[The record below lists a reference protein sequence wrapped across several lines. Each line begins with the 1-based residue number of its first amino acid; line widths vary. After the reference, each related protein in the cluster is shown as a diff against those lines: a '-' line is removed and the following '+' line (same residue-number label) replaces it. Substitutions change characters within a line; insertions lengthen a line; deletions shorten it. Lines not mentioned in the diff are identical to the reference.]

1 MARQA
6 SLQETVGTAGQSH
19 VAAQFEELNW
29 GVAPNPYHDLGT
41 DIWLMARDDRRF
53 DLGLLVG
60 AQVKTSKNRSN
71 TSKYFSEPK
80 RDSRGK
86 VAGWWYRESLRDD
99 HFDHWLK
106 HSIPHILV
114 LHDLKTKTSYWVQV
128 TNEAIVRTKGGTKIF
143 VPKNQRINAANAGH
157 LLDVAA
163 SQRGPQGTWEGSD
176 WPHIANL
183 GHDDLL
189 RYALIT
195 PRLVARRRTPRIRND
210 ENPCEAIAMLVQSRF
225 IELDGQRELAKHLPG
240 VDPPPYLSA
249 EEARASA
256 SWEWNLYGSLHQY
269 LSDGEP
275 EVFAGLVEAAPLN
288 SAKRAAAVVLRAAS
302 LIERGRLSQALTVT
316 ADEIGRADELD
327 PVNLSWIEV
336 QHARC
341 LLEVGKHKK
350 ARKLAIRIQRIQSAA
365 GADPTAM
372 AIAASAAGI
381 LFRAS
386 GWFPQR
392 RSGFVS
398 STDTA
403 AGWWRSQTV
412 AHGLEIFL
420 DDRFILWASEEV
432 GPPAHLRETWQ
443 SLRTAT
449 LLSGFA
455 GDHLAWRRAYAQLA
469 QFTLQAVPAEGLAS
483 EVSAGLLTDLRL
495 AGDVDSLQRCAQRM
509 VIAGPEHAVQSA
521 CTSVSLLDS
530 THTTARADLEL
541 VREGAE
547 VLEQEQAD
555 GYIREAVEILSDERR
570 YAKRVRP
577 LFLIHHYVLQA
588 LEGLIAD
595 ADTSRLGRRILID
608 HFLSLPAVTD
618 QSYAHSYAR
627 VLKVIPEND
636 WTTDDLVALR
646 NRADDNWELRDTLVG
661 MAAPSNEGARE
672 ELHAALRRGETR
684 LLSTVRDATTFP
696 LDVAQAQIIALS
708 ESVRREI
715 SDARVGT
722 FARHDGRA
730 LTLINIWHPDV
741 ADWAAVYEL
750 LEEPRIRPTS
760 LSSLVDLLG
769 PAADQLS
776 ADVREALVSRLEH
789 VRDRPG
795 LDLPFW
801 RDEYDRLSISIRE
814 AIDALAPGAV
824 SDNELWQFIGGDNE
838 QRCAAARIIGRRR
851 DPSRIDILACL
862 SHADASSVRATAA
875 HWIAR
880 WLDDESVA
888 ERCNALLAG
897 LAASPGTL
905 VARAIAEGVHSD
917 ACRAAA
923 GDWIDLMT
931 TELSSADEIS

>member
-60 AQVKTSKNRSN
+60 AQVKTSKNKSDG
-71 TSKYFSEPK
+71 SKYFSEPK

-86 VAGWWYRESLRDD
+86 VTGWWYRESLRDD
-99 HFDHWLK
+99 HFDYWLK

-114 LHDLKTKTSYWVQV
+114 LHDLKTRASYWVHV

-143 VPKNQRINAANAGH
+143 VPKKQKINTASAGQ

-163 SQRGPQGTWEGSD
+163 SQRGPHGTWEGSD
-176 WPHIANL
+176 WPDIAKL

-189 RYALIT
+189 RYALTT
-195 PRLVARRRTPRIRND
+195 PRLVARRRTPRIQND
-210 ENPCEAIAMLVQSRF
+210 ENPHEAIAMLVQSRF
-225 IELDGQRELAKHLPG
+225 LELDGQRELAKRLPG

-249 EEARASA
+249 EEARASS
-256 SWEWNLYGSLHQY
+256 SWEWNLYGGLHQY
-269 LSDGEP
+269 LSEGDP
-275 EVFAGLVEAAPLN
+275 DIFAALVDAAPSN
-288 SAKRAAAVVLRAAS
+288 TAQRAAAVVLHAAS
-302 LIERGRLSQALTVT
+302 LIERGSLNQALTVT
-316 ADEIGRADELD
+316 ADEIDRADTLD

-341 LLEVGKHKK
+341 LLEVGRHKK

-386 GWFPQR
+386 GWLPQR

-412 AHGLEIFL
+412 ARGLEIFL

-432 GPPAHLRETWQ
+432 GSPANFSETWR

-455 GDHLAWRRAYAQLA
+455 GDHLAWRTAYGQLA
-469 QFTLQAVPAEGLAS
+469 QFGLQAISTEGLPSDAQ
-483 EVSAGLLTDLRL
+483 AGLLTDLRL
-495 AGDVDSLQRCAQRM
+495 AGDADNVERCAQRM
-509 VIAGPEHAVQSA
+509 MTAGPEVAVRSA
-521 CTSVSLLDS
+521 CASVNLLDS
-530 THTTARADLEL
+530 THTTARADLNIIR
-541 VREGAE
+541 VGAE

-555 GYIREAVEILSDERR
+555 GFIRQAVTILSDERR

-577 LFLIHHYVLQA
+577 RFVIHHYVLQA
-588 LEGLIAD
+588 LEGLIVD
-595 ADTSRLGRRILID
+595 AGTSRIGRRVLVD

-627 VLKVIPEND
+627 VLKAVPQDD

-646 NRADDNWELRDTLVG
+646 NRADDNWELREALIGVT
-661 MAAPSNEGARE
+661 APANEGARE
-672 ELHAALRRGETR
+672 DLLAALRKGETR
-684 LLSTVRDATTFP
+684 LLSTVRDASTIP
-696 LDVAQAQIIALS
+696 QDVLQAQIIALS

-715 SDARVGT
+715 SDARGGT

-741 ADWAAVYEL
+741 ADWTAVHEL
-750 LEEPRIRPTS
+750 LEEPRIIPTS
-760 LSSLVDLLG
+760 LSSVVDLLG
-769 PAADQLS
+769 PAAGQLT
-776 ADVREALVSRLEH
+776 ADVREALLPRLEN
-789 VRDRPG
+789 VRDRPA

-801 RDEYDRLSISIRE
+801 RDDYDLLSIKIRE
-814 AIDALAPGAV
+814 AIDALSPGAV
-824 SDNELWQFIGGDNE
+824 NDIDLWRFIGGNNE
-838 QRCAAARIIGRRR
+838 QQRAAARIVGRRR
-851 DPSRIDILACL
+851 DPSRIDLLACL

-880 WLDDESVA
+880 WLDDDTVTD
-888 ERCNALLAG
+888 RCNALLAG

-905 VARAIAEGVHSD
+905 IAKAIAEGLDSE
-917 ACRAAA
+917 ARRAAA
-923 GDWIDLMT
+923 GEWISL
-931 TELSSADEIS
+931 LPGEIAG

>member
-6 SLQETVGTAGQSH
+6 SLQETVGTAGQSG

-60 AQVKTSKNRSN
+60 AQVKTSKNKSKGG
-71 TSKYFSEPK
+71 KYFSEPK
-80 RDSRGK
+80 QDSSGK

-99 HFDHWLK
+99 HFDYWLK

-114 LHDLKTKTSYWVQV
+114 LHDLNTKISHWVHV
-128 TNEAIVRTKGGTKIF
+128 TNDAIVRTKGGTKIF
-143 VPKNQRINAANAGH
+143 VPKNQQINTANAGR

-176 WPHIANL
+176 WPDIAKL

-195 PRLVARRRTPRIRND
+195 PRLVATRRTARIRND
-210 ENPCEAIAMLVQSRF
+210 ENPCEAVAMLVQSRF
-225 IELDGQRELAKHLPG
+225 LELDGQRELAKRLPG
-240 VDPPPYLSA
+240 VDPPPYLSV

-256 SWEWNLYGSLHQY
+256 VWEWNLYGSLHQY
-269 LSDGEP
+269 LSDGDP
-275 EVFAGLVEAAPLN
+275 DVFAALVDAAPLN
-288 SAKRAAAVVLRAAS
+288 SAERAAAVVLHAAT
-302 LIERGRLSQALTVT
+302 LIEHGRWSQALTVT
-316 ADEIGRADELD
+316 ADEIGRADRLD

-341 LLEVGKHKK
+341 LLEVGRHKK

-372 AIAASAAGI
+372 AITASAAGI

-403 AGWWRSQTV
+403 AGWWRSQIV
-412 AHGLEIFL
+412 ARGLEIFL

-432 GPPAHLRETWQ
+432 GSPAHLTETWR

-449 LLSGFA
+449 LMSGFA
-455 GDHLAWRRAYAQLA
+455 GDHLAWRTAYGQLA
-469 QFTLQAVPAEGLAS
+469 QFTLQAVPTEGLAS
-483 EVSAGLLTDLRL
+483 ESQADLLNDLRL
-495 AGDVDSLQRCAQRM
+495 AGDADNVERCAQRM
-509 VIAGPEHAVQSA
+509 LIAGPEDAVRSA
-521 CTSVSLLDS
+521 CASVNLLDS
-530 THTTARADLEL
+530 THATARADLSL
-541 VREGAE
+541 IRIGAE

-555 GYIREAVEILSDERR
+555 GFIRQAVTILSDEKR

-577 LFLIHHYVLQA
+577 RFLIHHYVLQA
-588 LEGLIAD
+588 LEGLIVD
-595 ADTSRLGRRILID
+595 AGTSRIGRRVFID
-608 HFLSLPAVTD
+608 HFLALPSVTD
-618 QSYAHSYAR
+618 QSYAHSYAA
-627 VLKVIPEND
+627 VLRALPQDD

-646 NRADDNWELRDTLVG
+646 NRADDNWELRDILIGV
-661 MAAPSNEGARE
+661 AAPANEDARE
-672 ELHAALRRGETR
+672 DLLAPLRRGETR
-684 LLSTVRDATTFP
+684 LLSTVRDASTIP
-696 LDVAQAQIIALS
+696 RDVAQAQIVALS

-715 SDARVGT
+715 LDARAGS

-730 LTLINIWHPDV
+730 LGLINIWHPDV
-741 ADWAAVYEL
+741 ADWTAIHEL
-750 LEEPRIRPTS
+750 LEEPRVIPTS
-760 LSSLVDLLG
+760 LSSFVDLLG
-769 PAADQLS
+769 PAADQLAS
-776 ADVREALVSRLEH
+776 DVREALLPRLEY
-789 VRDRPG
+789 VRDRPS
-795 LDLPFW
+795 LDIPFW
-801 RDEYDRLSISIRE
+801 RDDYDLLSVEVRE
-814 AIDALAPGAV
+814 AIDALSPGAV
-824 SDNELWQFIGGDNE
+824 SDSDLWQFIGGDNK
-838 QRCAAARIIGRRR
+838 RKCAAARIIGRRR
-851 DPSRIDILACL
+851 DPARIDLLACL

-880 WLDDESVA
+880 WLDGEAVTD
-888 ERCNALLAG
+888 RCNALLAG

-905 VARAIAEGVHSD
+905 VAKAIVEGLHSEVH
-917 ACRAAA
+917 RAAA
-923 GDWIDLMT
+923 GEWINLLPRDI
-931 TELSSADEIS
+931 AG